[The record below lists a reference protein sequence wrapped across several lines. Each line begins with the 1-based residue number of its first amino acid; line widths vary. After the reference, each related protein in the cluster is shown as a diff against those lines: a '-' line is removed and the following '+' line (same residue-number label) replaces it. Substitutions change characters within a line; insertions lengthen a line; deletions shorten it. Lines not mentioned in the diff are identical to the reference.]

1 MGAIF
6 IRKSKIVFFFVN
18 VNRNTAFLQLCTST
32 RMVKMSVLVV
42 IAIIAIL
49 AGMLLPAL
57 NRARSTA
64 HMTACKNNMKQ
75 MGTASVSYSD
85 SNNEWIVPGNMRV
98 GSSGVDGSWFA
109 LLSGNSPNGLKY
121 PAHGTTYYG
130 YYKTAGT
137 FVCPSESLKFASA
150 KADGFVRTHYSVNIA
165 LTGDYTLTVENWK
178 RARKLIEIKEPSV
191 AHLVADNLSTNSSY
205 FSYNLNYIAFRHGSR
220 ETRKASDK

>member
-1 MGAIF
+1 
-6 IRKSKIVFFFVN
+6 
-18 VNRNTAFLQLCTST
+18 
-32 RMVKMSVLVV
+32 
-42 IAIIAIL
+42 
-49 AGMLLPAL
+49 
-57 NRARSTA
+57 
-64 HMTACKNNMKQ
+64 MKQ

-165 LTGDYTLTVENWK
+165 LTGNYTLTVENWK

-220 ETRKASDK
+220 ETRKASDNPTGSSLTQGRFNALMMDGHVEDFTYRSYKQRKSRYSPVDSTTTDVVCGFDPKKYSGTL